1 VLCELP
7 DGFKKP
13 EKVVLL
19 LQALYGLRDSPVL
32 WYKEL
37 SSTLQE
43 LGLTASKEEPCLFF
57 NEERRIVL
65 LFYVDDILLAYYYDD
80 RAAAEQ
86 LISLIMSKY
95 QIEDYGA
102 AEWFLGVRII

>member
-7 DGFKKP
+7 DGFTKP

-19 LQALYGLRDSPVL
+19 LQALYGLRNSPVL

-37 SSTLQE
+37 SSTLRT
-43 LGLTASKEEPCLFF
+43 LGLTALKEEPCLFF
-57 NEERRIVL
+57 DLERQVII
-65 LFYVDDILLAYYYDD
+65 LFYVDNILLAFHNDN

-86 LISLIMSKY
+86 LMSSLTAKY
-95 QIEDYGA
+95 RIEDHGA
-102 AEWFLGVRII
+102 AE

>member
-7 DGFKKP
+7 DGFTKP

-37 SSTLQE
+37 STTLQT
-43 LGLTASKEEPCLFF
+43 LGLTALKEEPCLFY
-57 NEERRIVL
+57 NLERRIVL
-65 LFYVDDILLAYYYDD
+65 LFYIDNILLVYYNNDK
-80 RAAAEQ
+80 AAAEL
-86 LISLIMSKY
+86 LISLLINKY
-95 QIEDYGA
+95 
-102 AEWFLGVRII
+102 